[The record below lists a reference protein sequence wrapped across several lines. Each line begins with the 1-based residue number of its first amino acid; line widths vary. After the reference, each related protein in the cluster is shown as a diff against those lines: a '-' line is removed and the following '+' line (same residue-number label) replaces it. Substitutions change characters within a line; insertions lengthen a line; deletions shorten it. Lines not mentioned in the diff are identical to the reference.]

1 MQTQSPVGL
10 PETAARNIAELMARQ
25 GFSRFA
31 VAKKAGIPAES
42 FYRKIDR
49 KPETLTLKEAADIAE
64 ALGVDPRD
72 ILFKAA

>member
-1 MQTQSPVGL
+1 
-10 PETAARNIAELMARQ
+10 
-25 GFSRFA
+25 